1 MNPGTRWLRRKL
13 ARQSRHARVR
23 ARAWLLRHRR
33 TRAFLTRTGS
43 LDVDEFTLARGVA
56 VGLFIGLTPTV
67 GIQTMLMLVVSV
79 LLRANF
85 PAAFVASWINNPF
98 TFPAFY
104 FGFHQLGELLM
115 PSLPIH
121 FESLSGLEEEIAL
134 ETTALILGSL
144 AVATPTA
151 VVGYF
156 AFLYVWRRFDLHLP
170 HRVDE
175 AAAGEASGEPS
186 GEP

>member
-1 MNPGTRWLRRKL
+1 MNPGQRWLSRTL
-13 ARQSRHARVR
+13 ARQSHRGRVR
-23 ARAWLLRHRR
+23 TRAWLRRHPRIR
-33 TRAFLTRTGS
+33 SFLTRTGS

-56 VGLFIGLTPTV
+56 LGLFIGLTPTV
-67 GIQTMLMLVVSV
+67 GIQTLLMLAASV

-85 PAAFVASWINNPF
+85 PAAWVTSWINNPF

-104 FGFHQLGELLM
+104 FGFHQLGKAFM

-121 FESLSGLEEEIAL
+121 FESLSGLEEEIAM

-144 AVATPTA
+144 AVAVPAA

-156 AFLYVWRRFDLHLP
+156 AFLYVWRRFDLHMP
-170 HRVDE
+170 RRVDDADTE
-175 AAAGEASGEPS
+175 RS
-186 GEP
+186 